1 MPTIQHILFP
11 FDFSQAGIRAAPYL
25 RALATQLHAKVTLF
39 SVVPPTWTEPPA
51 LIAPRVGIDPEEFR
65 RELQSKLDQTLTQEL
80 AGLTADRVTA
90 LGDPAIKITEFA
102 HANAVGLIM
111 MPTHGLGL
119 LRSLLIGSVTSK
131 ILHDAHCPVWTAAH
145 AEKQH
150 AQELPRHILCAMD
163 GTPQSLAL
171 VQWAAE
177 FSRQVDARLQ
187 LLHVVRPVSDWLS
200 LDVERT
206 LQEEARQESRSRI
219 EAMLKS
225 AGVEAPLRVAVGE
238 IVAAVTEEARQEGA
252 DLLILGR
259 GAIHETLGRLRTHA
273 RGIIQ
278 HSPCPVISV

>member
-11 FDFSQAGIRAAPYL
+11 YDFSPAGIHAVPYL
-25 RALATQLHAKVTLF
+25 HAFASKLSAKVTLF

-51 LIAPRVGIDPEEFR
+51 LIAPRVDIDPQEFR
-65 RELQSKLDQTLTQEL
+65 REIQARLDETLATEL
-80 AGLTADRVTA
+80 AGLTVERITA
-90 LGDPAIKITEFA
+90 LGDPAVKITEFA
-102 HANAVGLIM
+102 HDNRVDLVM

-119 LRSLLIGSVTSK
+119 FRSLLLGSVTSK
-131 ILHDAHCPVWTAAH
+131 ILHDVHSPVWTAAH

-150 AQELPRHILCAMD
+150 AKEFPQNILCALD
-163 GTPQSLAL
+163 GTPKSLAL
-171 VQWAAE
+171 AQWAAD
-177 FSRQVDARLQ
+177 FSHRLGANLQ

-206 LQEEARQESRSRI
+206 LQEEARQESRKRI
-219 EAMLKS
+219 EEMMKS
-225 AGVEAPLRVAVGE
+225 GGVQTPLRVAVGE

-252 DLLILGR
+252 DLIILGR
-259 GAIHETLGRLRTHA
+259 GAIHASLGRLRTHA